1 MIAVVVVVVVG
12 FAVVVVVVVVVF
24 FLVVVVFFLV
34 VVVVFLV
41 VVVVV
46 VVVGSVVVVVVD
58 SVVVVVVVIKDV
70 VALLSE
76 LMLPLSHALKDSKHT
91 ADKTIANNFFIRF
104 PPNDIFRH
112 NLGEKCRIIFLSE
125 YGENPSIF
133 FVLLLLSV
141 APDKSYLNSSLLLVQ
156 RGFLFI
162 NSCKFVLLNVICH
175 KVCLFL

>member
-1 MIAVVVVVVVG
+1 MVVVVG

-34 VVVVFLV
+34 AVVVFFV

-46 VVVGSVVVVVVD
+46 VVVGSVVVAAVVGL
-58 SVVVVVVVIKDV
+58 VVVVVVVIKDV

-76 LMLPLSHALKDSKHT
+76 LMLSLLHALKDSKHT

-156 RGFLFI
+156 RGFLFM